1 MPYSGDAG
9 VAVVVPIKSFRLAKG
24 RLAQVL
30 NDAERE
36 ELARL
41 TAQRVVEAA
50 AGCALFVVCDDDD
63 VAEWAAGVGAR
74 VVRPAASG
82 LNAAALAGRRAAA
95 DAGATRVIVVHS
107 DLPIAEAL
115 LPLATHHAD
124 VVVVPDR
131 HLDGTNALVVP
142 ATGDFDF
149 CYGPGSA
156 SQHQAQAAQRG
167 LTCALVTRPDLAL
180 DLDTHDDLVAFRAL
194 GQR

>member
-82 LNAAALAGRRAAA
+82 QCDPCN
-95 DAGATRVIVVHS
+95 
-107 DLPIAEAL
+107 
-115 LPLATHHAD
+115 
-124 VVVVPDR
+124 
-131 HLDGTNALVVP
+131 
-142 ATGDFDF
+142 
-149 CYGPGSA
+149 
-156 SQHQAQAAQRG
+156 
-167 LTCALVTRPDLAL
+167 
-180 DLDTHDDLVAFRAL
+180 
-194 GQR
+194 